1 MHAVECPA
9 HTKAC
14 PIRNTFRNVF
24 FFSFQ
29 NLTLVAHYKGAQSL
43 FYSLCL
49 KHLQVKEYW
58 LCSPKLI
65 LLRSLMKFLYVDD
78 SLMCNFLHLSVL
90 VFAFS
95 AFSTA

>member
-1 MHAVECPA
+1 MHAEECPA

-24 FFSFQ
+24 FSLQ

-43 FYSLCL
+43 FYSLYL

-58 LCSPKLI
+58 LCSPRLI
-65 LLRSLMKFLYVDD
+65 LLKFLYVDD
-78 SLMCNFLHLSVL
+78 SLMCNFLHLS
-90 VFAFS
+90 AFLKRKLIG
-95 AFSTA
+95 FC